1 MKIKQF
7 LFCAS
12 LICATCVFAEDS
24 YLLWFVDPTATF
36 DGGKL
41 ADAEA
46 FKGKDVSAKISYFKS
61 GEPAAWVYGGGEG
74 YLTICADDDGIPASP
89 GEESISVNN
98 LNNQYFASIPTG
110 GDGLD
115 WTYFVELYNDSG
127 IFAHSEAFYPTAD
140 SIVSLAG
147 MGMPGTTWNV
157 AAFVPAAVPEPN
169 SALLMLIGCAALA
182 LRRRKQIAA

>member
-46 FKGKDVSAKISYFKS
+46 FKGKDVSAKISYFQS
-61 GEPAAWVYGGGEG
+61 GKPAEWVYGGGN
-74 YLTICADDDGIPASP
+74 YLTIYADDYGIPASS
-89 GEESISVNN
+89 GAESISVNDFN
-98 LNNQYFASIPTG
+98 SQYFAGIPTG
-110 GDGLD
+110 GDGLN

-127 IFAHSEAFYPTAD
+127 IFAHSDAFYPTAD

-147 MGMPGTTWNV
+147 MGKPGTTWNV
-157 AAFVPAAVPEPN
+157 TAFVPAAVPEPN

-182 LRRRKQIAA
+182 LRRRKQVAA